1 MLVWCRM
8 KTPTEFATAMRL
20 VFQNA
25 LTYGQAIQVDM
36 FGKMKYVL
44 HCFLYVLRRRW

>member
-1 MLVWCRM
+1 M